1 MDDICKNIEEY
12 KPNKKRRI
20 LVVFDDVIA
29 DMLNNIK
36 RNPIVTELY
45 IRSRKLHF
53 FCFYRTILFYCTKN

>member
-36 RNPIVTELY
+36 RNPIVTELF
-45 IRSRKLHF
+45 IRSRKLYF

>member
-29 DMLNNIK
+29 DMLI
-36 RNPIVTELY
+36 I
-45 IRSRKLHF
+45 
-53 FCFYRTILFYCTKN
+53 